1 MDFEGLSTNA
11 GDKRCNTKTARFTL
25 KAGHLFVRIPHLSP
39 LLPLFRQIS
48 PFYIF
53 LVIVPAQTSAIFTY
67 SSMKNR
73 TSSD

>member
-11 GDKRCNTKTARFTL
+11 SDKRCNTKTARLTL
-25 KAGHLFVRIPHLSP
+25 KVDHLFVSIPHLPP

-53 LVIVPAQTSAIFTY
+53 LVIVPAQTSAIFAY